1 MSVFG
6 LIYFLAGIALLV
18 FTNSHAPEKAFTGT
32 VTWVLQPEAYYT
44 LVILSAFL
52 SLFGLY
58 EIFTKIIGK
67 KKEGVLLSIE
77 TKKCPACAES
87 IKIEARVCKYCGYK
101 FSEDKLIQQNEERGA
116 LIKQDQRTQINR
128 ITFPIL
134 GIMIIVIGYLVLI
147 YYQRSH

>member
-1 MSVFG
+1 MSVYG
-6 LIYFLAGIALLV
+6 LIYFLAGIALFV

-32 VTWVLQPEAYYT
+32 VTWVLQSEAYYT
-44 LVILSAFL
+44 LVILSTFL

-58 EIFTKIIGK
+58 EIIGK
-67 KKEGVLLSIE
+67 KKEEVLLAFE

-87 IKIEARVCKYCGYK
+87 IKIEARVCKHCGYK